1 MHDLAACLTAAAAA
15 QAVAGGRGVTQPSVN
30 AGGRVGAV
38 YAQAHVERLLPHP
51 GWDGSNV

>member
-51 GWDGSNV
+51 GWDGSHV